1 MNYRHAFHAGG
12 FADVIKHIVLVR
24 MMTYLQDKPA
34 AFRVIDTHAGAGLY
48 DLTGEEARR
57 SGEWLTGIARL
68 MQARFSEAAAPLVG
82 PYLDIVRAFNP
93 PARFA
98 AYPGSPLI
106 ARALL
111 RPQDRLTA
119 CEIEPQARKRLID
132 ALRRDTQARV
142 VDLDGWTALP
152 AFVPPK
158 ERRGL
163 VLIDP
168 PFEQKD
174 EFERMADGFAAAF
187 GKWPTGSYLLWYP
200 VKSRRAAD
208 GFARHV
214 AEVAGSGARPAKCLR
229 LEFSVAPQSAE
240 GRLNSTGLVIVNP
253 PWTLRDELKAILPEL
268 EKPLGQGGAGR
279 FRLEALE
286 AVRAAHGKAG
296 VKSPIWAVVNSRG
309 TVLCSPPIGLALRSA
324 SANGSGGVTRP
335 RGFSV
340 GPAFEPALRR
350 WPTVPAAYVRSL
362 PISRSCVAAEQHTG
376 EVSRWP

>member
-24 MMTYLQDKPA
+24 ILTYLQEKPA

-57 SGEWLTGIARL
+57 GGEWLTGIARI
-68 MQARFSEAAAPLVG
+68 MQARFSETTLPLVK

-93 PARFA
+93 QRDLK

-119 CEIEPQARKRLID
+119 CEVEPKARKRLID

-142 VDLDGWTALP
+142 VDLDGWLALP

-168 PFEQKD
+168 PYEQKD
-174 EFERMADGFAAAF
+174 EFERLAEGFAEAF
-187 GKWPTGSYLLWYP
+187 AKWPTGSYLLWYP
-200 VKSRRAAD
+200 VKSRRATD
-208 GFARHV
+208 NLARHV
-214 AEVAGSGARPAKCLR
+214 AEAVGAGKPAGKMPAPGVQRRAADRRAPR
-229 LEFSVAPQSAE
+229 LASA
-240 GRLNSTGLVIVNP
+240 GLLIVNP
-253 PWTLRDELKAILPEL
+253 PWTLLGELKAILPEL

-279 FRLEALE
+279 FRLETP
-286 AVRAAHGKAG
+286 K
-296 VKSPIWAVVNSRG
+296 P
-309 TVLCSPPIGLALRSA
+309 
-324 SANGSGGVTRP
+324 
-335 RGFSV
+335 
-340 GPAFEPALRR
+340 
-350 WPTVPAAYVRSL
+350 
-362 PISRSCVAAEQHTG
+362 
-376 EVSRWP
+376 

>member
-24 MMTYLQDKPA
+24 ILTYLQEKQA
-34 AFRVIDTHAGAGLY
+34 AFRVVDTHAGAGIY
-48 DLTGEEARR
+48 DLTGDEARR
-57 SGEWLTGIARL
+57 GGEWLTGIARL
-68 MQARFSEAAAPLVG
+68 MQARFSEKALPLVV

-93 PARFA
+93 QAELK

-119 CEIEPQARKRLID
+119 CEVEPNARKRLIE

-168 PFEQKD
+168 PYEQKD
-174 EFERMADGFAAAF
+174 EFERLAEGFTEAF
-187 GKWPTGSYLLWYP
+187 AKWPTGSYLLWYP
-200 VKSRRAAD
+200 VKSRRATD
-208 GFARHV
+208 TLARHV
-214 AEVAGSGARPAKCLR
+214 AAAVAAAVPAGKCLR

-240 GRLNSTGLVIVNP
+240 AGLASAGLLIVNP
-253 PWTLRDELKAILPEL
+253 PWTLAGELKAILPEL

-279 FRLEALE
+279 FRLETP
-286 AVRAAHGKAG
+286 K
-296 VKSPIWAVVNSRG
+296 P
-309 TVLCSPPIGLALRSA
+309 
-324 SANGSGGVTRP
+324 
-335 RGFSV
+335 
-340 GPAFEPALRR
+340 
-350 WPTVPAAYVRSL
+350 
-362 PISRSCVAAEQHTG
+362 
-376 EVSRWP
+376 

>member
-24 MMTYLQDKPA
+24 ILIYLQEKQA

-57 SGEWLTGIARL
+57 GGEWLTGIARI
-68 MQARFSEAAAPLVG
+68 MQARFSETTLPLVK

-93 PARFA
+93 ARDLA

-119 CEIEPQARKRLID
+119 CEVELSARKRLID

-142 VDLDGWTALP
+142 VDLDGWLALP

-168 PFEQKD
+168 PYEQKD
-174 EFERMADGFAAAF
+174 EFERLAEGFAQAYA
-187 GKWPTGSYLLWYP
+187 KWSTGSYLLWYP
-200 VKSRRAAD
+200 VKSRRATD
-208 GFARHV
+208 TLARLV
-214 AEVAGSGARPAKCLR
+214 AEAVGASKPAGTALR
-229 LEFSVAPQSAE
+229 LEFSVAPQTADAA
-240 GRLNSTGLVIVNP
+240 LASTGLLIVNP
-253 PWTLRDELKAILPEL
+253 PWTLLGELKAILPEL

-279 FRLEALE
+279 FRLETP
-286 AVRAAHGKAG
+286 K
-296 VKSPIWAVVNSRG
+296 P
-309 TVLCSPPIGLALRSA
+309 
-324 SANGSGGVTRP
+324 
-335 RGFSV
+335 
-340 GPAFEPALRR
+340 
-350 WPTVPAAYVRSL
+350 
-362 PISRSCVAAEQHTG
+362 
-376 EVSRWP
+376 